1 MPAGPA
7 CRYGQLMQDTRSK
20 ILLGAAM
27 VAIGGVG
34 LGIGLHIWWPV
45 IAAAVFVA
53 LGLGVVYWR

>member
-1 MPAGPA
+1 
-7 CRYGQLMQDTRSK
+7 MQDTRSK

-45 IAAAVFVA
+45 VAAAVFVA
-53 LGLGVVYWR
+53 LGLAVVYWRQ